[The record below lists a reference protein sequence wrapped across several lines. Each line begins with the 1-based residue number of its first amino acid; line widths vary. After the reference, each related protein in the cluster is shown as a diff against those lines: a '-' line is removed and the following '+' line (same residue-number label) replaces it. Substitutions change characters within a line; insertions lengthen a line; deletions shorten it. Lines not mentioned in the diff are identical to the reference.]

1 MTEPLFRFV
10 RLLWL
15 ALRNFFEDHAVNHA
29 AAVAYFSLLS
39 LPPFALLAGRILT
52 LVLSAAG
59 SNEGTDGTE
68 ALLAAVATYLPQEV
82 APSLRSLGRSLHQ
95 GGALVAFAVPVLL
108 WVASN
113 AFSALEVAV
122 NVAFGTTPQRRFW
135 LSRLKAFG
143 GLSGGV
149 LLLCGTVVAGHV
161 ASWLDGYYAATG
173 APPSL
178 SPGAQIVSAAALLV
192 VSFVVFTLFYKWLPS
207 GKVRWSAASRAAMVA
222 VLLWECARHIFGSLL
237 AGSPAFGLF
246 SGALAGML
254 AVLGWIYVA
263 VAVTIYGA
271 EVAALL
277 NGSRAGPDPGQ
288 RDPRRDCRISN
299 T

>member
-1 MTEPLFRFV
+1 MTEPLFRFL
-10 RLLWL
+10 RLLWRALGRFL
-15 ALRNFFEDHAVNHA
+15 ADHGVNHA

-39 LPPFALLAGRILT
+39 LPPFFLLVGRALA
-52 LVLSAAG
+52 LVLPATGGAD
-59 SNEGTDGTE
+59 GTD
-68 ALLAAVATYLPQEV
+68 AILSAVAPFLPLEI
-82 APSLRSLGRSLHQ
+82 APSLRTLGRSIHK

-113 AFSALEVAV
+113 AFSSLEVAV

-143 GLSGGV
+143 GLSGAV
-149 LLLCGTVVAGHV
+149 LLLSGTVVAGHV
-161 ASWLDGYYAATG
+161 ASWLDGYYVRTG

-178 SPGAQIVSAAALLV
+178 SPGAHVVSAVASLV
-192 VSFVVFTLFYKWLPS
+192 VTFVVFTLFYKWLPS
-207 GKVRWSAASRAAMVA
+207 GKVRWSAAGRAAAVA
-222 VLLWECARHIFGSLL
+222 VVLWEGARHAFGGLL

-246 SGALAGML
+246 SGALAGIV

-277 NGSRAGPDPGQ
+277 NGGRNESYGGRTDRRRGSR
-288 RDPRRDCRISN
+288 ITNS
-299 T
+299 

>member
-1 MTEPLFRFV
+1 LTAPIFRFL
-10 RLLWL
+10 RLLWR
-15 ALRNFFEDHAVNHA
+15 ALQRFSADHGVNHA

-39 LPPFALLAGRILT
+39 LPPFFLLAGRALT
-52 LVLSAAG
+52 LVLPATGGAD
-59 SNEGTDGTE
+59 GTD
-68 ALLAAVATYLPQEV
+68 AILSAVAPFLPLEI
-82 APSLRSLGRSLHQ
+82 APALRTLGRSIHQ

-113 AFSALEVAV
+113 AFSSLEVAV

-149 LLLCGTVVAGHV
+149 FLLSGTVVAGHV
-161 ASWLDGYYAATG
+161 ASWLDGYYARTG

-178 SPGAQIVSAAALLV
+178 SPGAHVVSAAALLV
-192 VSFVVFTLFYKWLPS
+192 VTFAVFTLFYKWLPS
-207 GKVRWSAASRAAMVA
+207 GKVRWSAAGRAAAVA
-222 VLLWECARHIFGSLL
+222 VVLWEGARHVFGSLL

-246 SGALAGML
+246 SGALAGIV

-277 NGSRAGPDPGQ
+277 NGGRADLDDGRSENRQGSQ
-288 RDPRRDCRISN
+288 ITNS
-299 T
+299 